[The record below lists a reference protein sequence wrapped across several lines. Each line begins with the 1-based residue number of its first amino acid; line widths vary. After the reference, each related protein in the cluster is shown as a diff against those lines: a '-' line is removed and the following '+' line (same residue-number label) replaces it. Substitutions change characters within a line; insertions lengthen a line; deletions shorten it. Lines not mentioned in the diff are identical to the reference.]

1 MTGEYYAV
9 GDFWLDQ
16 LKVSKY
22 RTADPL
28 KAAWFVVPFNLER
41 SSAIGDCKGTTHE
54 FRVNAMLDALE
65 ASPHFKKS
73 AGANHALV
81 ANKWMPV
88 TGGSKLFGVGACFRY
103 PDTP

>member
-1 MTGEYYAV
+1 MATSEITQDSV
-9 GDFWLDQ
+9 E
-16 LKVSKY
+16 
-22 RTADPL
+22 
-28 KAAWFVVPFNLER
+28 LEQDT
-41 SSAIGDCKGTTHE
+41 I
-54 FRVNAMLDALE
+54 DALE

-88 TGGSKLFGVGACFRY
+88 TGGSKRFGVGAYLRY